1 MRRPA
6 KTATLV
12 FLCSSSLLSLEVK
25 PKLTSD
31 SETDVTTDRHEHGTR
46 GMRNVPVHAE
56 PQVHPG
62 AHAHIRCDSGQQYV
76 ATAPGLVD
84 CRDAVILRVQPSHNR
99 SNEPFTGPVL
109 RFVRPVGEPEAW
121 FEVAAE
127 VRLLRA

>member
-1 MRRPA
+1 MKRPV

-84 CRDAVILRVQPSHNR
+84 RKSTRLNSSHRCISYAVFCLKKK
-99 SNEPFTGPVL
+99 T
-109 RFVRPVGEPEAW
+109 
-121 FEVAAE
+121 
-127 VRLLRA
+127 